1 MAVFWASSSQVN
13 SSTFIK
19 SSLLPNGCVNC
30 MRTFIRTHYK
40 SKFQM
45 NGAFLTSLAW
55 QSCLHCISSEMK
67 RWTSKRFP
75 FSSGHSVGAVLIMGS
90 ERAERAAKV
99 KTNKHIDNRAI
110 FGLKWKKNGY
120 SIIIPRIYYFQY
132 VQHVPES
139 FFCFLF

>member
-1 MAVFWASSSQVN
+1 
-13 SSTFIK
+13 
-19 SSLLPNGCVNC
+19 
-30 MRTFIRTHYK
+30 
-40 SKFQM
+40 
-45 NGAFLTSLAW
+45 
-55 QSCLHCISSEMK
+55 LHCTSSEMK

-110 FGLKWKKNGY
+110 FSLKWKKNDY
-120 SIIIPRIYYFQY
+120 SLIIPTIYYFQY

-139 FFCFLF
+139 FFVSFFKNGCALGCVMNSQLTAVKVFQFRPFSLNQITNRTTKLYT